1 MNIYITDKAKQWF
14 KEEVGLETGDK
25 VRFYSK
31 IYGSSKV
38 QENHSL
44 AFTIDK
50 DDDKAVATITEDG
63 ITYYVNEPDLWFFDG
78 HDLYIEYD
86 EQLEEVAYDYKK

>member
-1 MNIYITDKAKQWF
+1 MNIYITDKANQWF
-14 KEEVGLETGDK
+14 KEEVGLESGDK

-38 QENHSL
+38 QENYSL
-44 AFTIDK
+44 AFTIDA